1 MNSLPLFLL
10 LFFCFGYD
18 ECGILVAQPGI
29 QLMLP
34 AVGAW
39 NLNPC
44 ATREIPEL
52 SFLILRTIY
61 NVDIFN
67 PRLDN
72 LYPLFGQRLPNREVK

>member
-1 MNSLPLFLL
+1 
-10 LFFCFGYD
+10 
-18 ECGILVAQPGI
+18 
-29 QLMLP
+29 MLP
-34 AVGAW
+34 AVEAW

-44 ATREIPEL
+44 ATREIPEF

-67 PRLDN
+67 PHLDN